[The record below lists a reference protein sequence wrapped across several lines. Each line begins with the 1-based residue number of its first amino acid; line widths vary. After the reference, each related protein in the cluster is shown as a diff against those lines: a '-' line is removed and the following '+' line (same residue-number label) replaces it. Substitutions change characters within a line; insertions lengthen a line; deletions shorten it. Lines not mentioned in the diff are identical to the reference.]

1 MAHDFKNLKSAEA
14 GPPQTLQ
21 PNNNAKVEITTKM
34 RQEQRRQELE
44 AAQLHAQSKQQVA
57 YSTKANPHP
66 HLSP

>member
-1 MAHDFKNLKSAEA
+1 MAHDFKQRGEEWRT
-14 GPPQTLQ
+14 QTLQ
-21 PNNNAKVEITTKM
+21 PNNNAAPEITTKM

-57 YSTKANPHP
+57 YSTNPNPHP